1 MEITRV
7 DVTTKGGTY
16 PIVLGQGVR
25 DKIASF
31 LEECLGQRPLAIV
44 TDRHLAKLWLEPLYA
59 RLIKDSPKKPK
70 LIVVPAGERAK
81 TLDVY
86 ASVAQKLLYFGADRG
101 WALVAFGGGVVGD
114 LAGFVAATYQRGVPF
129 VMVPTT
135 LLAGVDASI
144 GGKVAI
150 DLKQAKNALG
160 AFWQPSGV
168 LIDTEYLSTLPKREY
183 VAGLAEVLK
192 YGMIQDEPFF
202 EFIVSNA
209 QALLRMDSDA
219 MAKVIQASI
228 LHKKAI
234 VEQDEREANLRAVL
248 NFGHT
253 FGHAFE
259 AHAHYK
265 TFLHGEAV
273 GLGMLVEAAVAYRIG
288 SATKDAYARV
298 KESLKALGLP
308 TKPPSIHPDR
318 MKRLLSLDKKK
329 QGAKVR
335 FVLLDRIG
343 SVRIEPI
350 AIEELVDLWKTL
362 RTEGL
367 P

>member
-1 MEITRV
+1 MI
-7 DVTTKGGTY
+7 
-16 PIVLGQGVR
+16 
-25 DKIASF
+25 
-31 LEECLGQRPLAIV
+31 
-44 TDRHLAKLWLEPLYA
+44 
-59 RLIKDSPKKPK
+59 
-70 LIVVPAGERAK
+70 
-81 TLDVY
+81 
-86 ASVAQKLLYFGADRG
+86 
-101 WALVAFGGGVVGD
+101 
-114 LAGFVAATYQRGVPF
+114 
-129 VMVPTT
+129 PTT

-183 VAGLAEVLK
+183 IAGLAEALK

-288 SATKDAYARV
+288 STTKDAYARV